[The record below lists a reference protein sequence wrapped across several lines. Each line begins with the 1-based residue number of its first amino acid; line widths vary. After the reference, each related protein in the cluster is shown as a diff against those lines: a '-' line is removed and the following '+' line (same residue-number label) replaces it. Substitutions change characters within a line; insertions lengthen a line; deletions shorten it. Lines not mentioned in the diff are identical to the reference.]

1 MHNGL
6 RYEKIINTSE
16 IDFFKNNNYFILT
29 KPFSAGVAH
38 PSHWHDYYEFEILL
52 EGACLHSFGNSTH
65 SLKRG
70 SAYLITPIESHG
82 IEFTS
87 DSVVLNFR
95 FNIDFFPSHIAEFIS
110 TLTNATAEFNED
122 EMKYITERIEK
133 VYKEK
138 FNSVFYLEIT
148 QSILTEII
156 ILFFRK
162 LSIEK
167 TSQISMPLVQQ
178 ATNYIK
184 KNFRSD
190 LSLKAISR
198 ELSVTPKHLGSVF
211 KQKMNINFNDYL
223 NNLRLNYACNLLL
236 SSDLSIKEIAYNS
249 GYNSEQ
255 YFIYIFKKYIRL
267 TPSEYKNLSSSLP
280 KAHM

>member
-6 RYEKIINTSE
+6 RYEKIINTNE
-16 IDFFKNNNYFILT
+16 MEFFKNNNYLILI
-29 KPFSAGVAH
+29 KPFSTGIAH
-38 PSHWHDYYEFEILL
+38 PSHWHDYYEFELFL
-52 EGACLHSFGNSTH
+52 EGACIHSFGNSTQT
-65 SLKRG
+65 LKKG

-95 FNIDFFPSHIAEFIS
+95 FNMNFFPPNIAEFIS
-110 TLTNATAEFNED
+110 TLTNATADFNEE
-122 EMKYITERIEK
+122 EMKYITERIER
-133 VYKEK
+133 VYNDK
-138 FNSVFYLEIT
+138 FNSVFYLEMA

-156 ILFFRK
+156 ILFIRK
-162 LSIEK
+162 LNIKKLSL
-167 TSQISMPLVQQ
+167 TSVPLVQQ

-184 KNFRSD
+184 NNFRKD
-190 LSLKAISR
+190 LSLKTIAL
-198 ELSVTPKHLGSVF
+198 ELSVTPKHLGSIF

-223 NNLRLNYACNLLL
+223 NNLRLNYACNLLV
-236 SSDLSIKEIAYNS
+236 STDLSIKEIAFNS

-267 TPSEYKNLSSSLP
+267 TPSEYKNLSHSLP
-280 KAHM
+280 DAHR